1 MNKSNSDNI
10 ALVFILNL
18 SFNLMAIH
26 ADLVTILTSSL
37 LLSAFFIDLMSFH
50 LWDHNTVITKDGISR
65 HCLFH

>member
-18 SFNLMAIH
+18 SFNLMATH
-26 ADLVTILTSSL
+26 TDLVTMLTSSL

-50 LWDHNTVITKDGISR
+50 LWDYNTVITKDRISR

>member
-1 MNKSNSDNI
+1 MKKINSNNI

-26 ADLVTILTSSL
+26 ADLVTMLTSSL